1 MFVSFLADSES
12 IADGLNPLTIN
23 HIASIISATAIGRAK
38 MSSNPNSEI
47 SVNMSILA
55 STEPVNKAIAAIKP
69 EADINRG
76 TSFDLY
82 NTE

>member
-1 MFVSFLADSES
+1 MPVLADSEA
-12 IADGLNPLTIN
+12 IADGLNPLNIS
-23 HIASIISATAIGRAK
+23 HIARTISFTAIGVAK
-38 MSSNPNSEI
+38 MRFNPNSEI
-47 SVNMSILA
+47 PVNMSILA

-69 EADINRG
+69 QTDINRG

>member
-1 MFVSFLADSES
+1 MRF
-12 IADGLNPLTIN
+12 
-23 HIASIISATAIGRAK
+23 
-38 MSSNPNSEI
+38 NPNSEI
-47 SVNMSILA
+47 PVNMSILA

-69 EADINRG
+69 QTDINRG